1 MPSLFDDKTLRKLDR
16 LALVATQVRAGQLKG
31 DRRSTKRGTS
41 IEFADYRDYTR
52 GDDLRRVDWNVYAR
66 LERPFIKLLEE
77 EEDLAVHLLLDASR
91 SMDYGAVDRAS
102 PSDERHK
109 FHYARRLAAA
119 LGYIALAAGD
129 RLTVTTLL
137 VTNGQGSRGSV
148 ARASPSVARASPS
161 AGEQGGKQSQRDAS
175 RYGPARGRG
184 HTLRLLRFL
193 EDLQPGGA
201 TDLDA
206 TIRAYALAAKRPG
219 LAFVISDLFSP
230 SGYRDGLAQLQ
241 ARGYEVTLLHLLSPD
256 EIDPPLAGDLRLIDA
271 ETGDP
276 QEVTLD
282 GGLRDLYRK
291 RVAAW
296 RDEIEA
302 YCLKR
307 RVNYIP
313 VTTDTAWDELVL
325 YHLRRRGLIK

>member
-1 MPSLFDDKTLRKLDR
+1 MLFDEKTLRKLNR
-16 LALVATQVRAGQLKG
+16 LALVASQVRAGAIKG

-77 EEDLAVHLLLDASR
+77 EEDLAVHILLDASR
-91 SMDYGAVDRAS
+91 SMDYGAD
-102 PSDERHK
+102 DQHK
-109 FHYARRLAAA
+109 FRYAQRLAAA

-129 RLTVTTLL
+129 RLTVTTLP
-137 VTNGQGSRGSV
+137 
-148 ARASPSVARASPS
+148 SPSGRQVPRSGAERGG
-161 AGEQGGKQSQRDAS
+161 AGGEGALLSHH
-175 RYGPARGRG
+175 YGPARGHH
-184 HTLRLLRFL
+184 HTLRLLNFL
-193 EDLQPGGA
+193 QELKTGG
-201 TDLDA
+201 TTELDA
-206 TIRAYALAAKRPG
+206 TIRNYALASKRPG
-219 LAFVISDLFSP
+219 LAFIISDLFSP
-230 SGYRDGLAQLQ
+230 AGYRDGLSQLQ
-241 ARGYEVTLLHLLSPD
+241 GRGYEVTLLHLLAPD

-276 QEVTLD
+276 QDITLD

-291 RVAAW
+291 RVEAW

-302 YCLKR
+302 HCVKR

-313 VTTDTAWDELVL
+313 VTTDTKWDELVL
-325 YHLRRRGLIK
+325 YHLRRRGLVK